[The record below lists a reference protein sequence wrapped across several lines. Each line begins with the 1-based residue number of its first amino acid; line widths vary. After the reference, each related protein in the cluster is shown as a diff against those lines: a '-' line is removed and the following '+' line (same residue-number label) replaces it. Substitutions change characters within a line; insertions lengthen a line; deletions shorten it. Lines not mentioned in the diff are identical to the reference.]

1 MLRALLWIELC
12 STWWWWFVI
21 LLPFAVTRQITSLT
35 PHDLIDVNLNL
46 LMPVVAGLGIASGL
60 RDRQGIRAALV
71 RHGTPGRVLAAKLMV
86 PAILMPLYYVIGQAI
101 SRELSERAVHV
112 GSLHNVPD
120 GNPLILAPI
129 FCAGVATGLRQA
141 RWWATRFAPLA
152 AVATLS
158 ILAQALQPWNWI
170 WDISGSRWD
179 EVVFNLTV
187 MQVIIA
193 VLITVPCVWWCFAA
207 MREANGEDG
216 PSSRTAMAW
225 CTGMA
230 SCGLFMA
237 PGMFI
242 SDRWEY
248 LLEHRTVTTAG
259 PHPIEYAQPVFP
271 ALSINKLLTTN
282 DRWPNYRV
290 SSMVEEYL
298 FGGSI
303 PGGGSIDL
311 DWRNKRVCVRKKDG
325 VATQIPVLIRG
336 TDGMDGTMP
345 LDEAWSRLHLS
356 LGQYLMD
363 RWHNLEVGF
372 SGGASGR
379 IIQNLDQRPTG
390 DTRPGEDRIYWTV
403 TDDPALVRL
412 HLGVGA
418 PSRLFQVDTWSGPMV
433 VLRPLTKDDPPFLRL
448 FSRDRRLGIW
458 EDHMTWTVGS
468 HDPVQIPHPCT
479 SAMPVHIE
487 FQGDENVSSTHKRY
501 LDLDF
506 HLRLFRSRR
515 SAT

>member
-1 MLRALLWIELC
+1 MLRTLLWVEFC
-12 STWWWWFVI
+12 STWWWWFLV

-60 RDRQGIRAALV
+60 RDRQGVRAALV
-71 RHGTPGRVLAAKLMV
+71 RHGTPGRVLMAKLLV
-86 PAILMPLYYVIGQAI
+86 PAILMPIYYFIGQAI
-101 SRELSERAVHV
+101 SREISERAVHV
-112 GSLHNVPD
+112 GSLYSVPE
-120 GNPLILAPI
+120 GNPLILVPI
-129 FCAGVATGLRQA
+129 FCSGVATGLRQA

-158 ILAQALQPWNWI
+158 ILANALQPWSWI

-179 EVVFNLTV
+179 DVLFNLTV

-193 VLITVPCVWWCFAA
+193 VLITAPCVWWCFAA
-207 MREANGEDG
+207 TREANGEDG